1 MGKENNI
8 LKRVDKR
15 NPFLVPDDYF
25 RNFAQVLMNNLPE
38 KDSILTMSEPTLW
51 QRVKPW
57 LYMTAMFV
65 GIMLTVRIFVKE
77 PPKEEFPI
85 TQVEAENLSNE
96 EWEIMMRHTLIND
109 YAMYE
114 YLTEVENND

>member
-25 RNFAQVLMNNLPE
+25 RTFAQELMNNLPE

-85 TQVEAENLSNE
+85 TQVEAENLSSE

>member
-1 MGKENNI
+1 M
-8 LKRVDKR
+8 
-15 NPFLVPDDYF
+15 PDDYF
-25 RNFAQVLMNNLPE
+25 RNFTQELMNNLPE

-65 GIMLTVRIFVKE
+65 GIMLSVRIFVKE
-77 PPKEEFPI
+77 PLKEEFPI